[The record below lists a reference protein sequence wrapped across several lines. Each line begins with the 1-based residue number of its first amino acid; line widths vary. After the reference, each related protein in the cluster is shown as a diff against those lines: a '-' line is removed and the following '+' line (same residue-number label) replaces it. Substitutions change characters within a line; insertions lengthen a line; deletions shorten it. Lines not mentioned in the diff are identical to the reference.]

1 MGHTLD
7 VAVIRYHVW
16 WPGINDPFYQANIS
30 ENTARTNFYGITGV
44 PGGRT
49 DGQDIGFGEG
59 AVAQRLAVSSPL
71 TISLTGTYNSGNRQG
86 SVRAHVVNT
95 STGTVSGTLH
105 FVVTENGIPYT
116 APNGERI
123 FNNVMRDMLPDA
135 NGQSISVPAGGT
147 LDTARAFT
155 LGSGWVADSCNLV
168 VFVQGSGNQTYQAAK
183 MYIPPDRSFLAFRA
197 DSTRDSVGNL
207 NGYLQPGETGNYF
220 VSIVNMN
227 PATATGVSATIASTD
242 TFITILTGSATY
254 PDIPGNTAFRY
265 NSTPF
270 VIRVKP
276 TCPYGRWVP
285 VTLTITATT
294 DYTVSRTFRLGVG
307 APNDYIGRDTY
318 GYYAY
323 ENLDTRFAQSPPY
336 SWVEINPNRG
346 GPGALLT
353 MGDDQVITQ
362 TVPFS
367 MRHYGTN
374 STTLSVC
381 SNGWLAVGSFTTAV
395 NQPEELPTVNGATG
409 MIAAYW
415 CDLDPASTGGGRVA
429 YYNDATNHRYIV
441 EFDSVQIYTGTSN
454 GRPQTF
460 QYILRDPAYY
470 PTPTGDMEII
480 LQYRVLNGPVSGT
493 IGIQNNARNVATN
506 YFFPVANPAT
516 YGPANGRAIKFT
528 TVLPT
533 SGVEAPPGSLQPET
547 PFALYGSWPNPF
559 RGGTTINFSLPREGQ
574 ARLAVYNVAGQ
585 LVRTLHDGV
594 LPAGSQSVSWDGRNQ
609 AGRSVP
615 GGVYFYRLSTGDR
628 TLTHKT
634 VLVR

>member
-1 MGHTLD
+1 
-7 VAVIRYHVW
+7 VAVIRYHL
-16 WPGINDPFYQANIS
+16 GSSDPFYSANPT
-30 ENTARTNFYGITGV
+30 ENTARANFYGVSGV

-59 AVAQRLAVSSPL
+59 AVALRLAIQSPL
-71 TISLTGTYNSGNRQG
+71 TISLSGTYNSGNRQG

-105 FVVTENGIPYT
+105 FAVTENGIPYN

-135 NGQSISVPAGGT
+135 NGQSISIPAGGT
-147 LDTARAFT
+147 LDTSRAFT

-168 VFVQGSGNQTYQAAK
+168 VFVQNSSREVLQAAK

-197 DSTRDSVGNL
+197 DSARDSVGNL
-207 NGYLQPGETGNYF
+207 NGRLQPGETGNYF

-242 TFITILTGSATY
+242 TFITILTGSASY
-254 PDIPGNTAFRY
+254 PDIPGNTASRY

-294 DYTVSRTFRLGVG
+294 DYTVTRTFRLGVG

-346 GPGALLT
+346 GPGSLLT
-353 MGDDQVITQ
+353 MADDQTLAQ
-362 TVPFS
+362 TLPFT
-367 MRHYGTN
+367 MRHYGTT

-381 SNGWLAVGSFTTAV
+381 SNGWLAVGSTSLTA
-395 NQPEELPTVNGATG
+395 NQPEELPSTTGAPG

-415 CDLDPASTGGGRVA
+415 YDLDPASSTGGGRVA
-429 YYNDATNHRYIV
+429 YYNDAANHRYIV
-441 EFDSVQIYTGTSN
+441 EFDSVQIYTGNHT

-470 PTPTGDMEII
+470 PTPTGDGEII
-480 LQYRVLNGPVSGT
+480 LQYRVLNGAVSGT
-493 IGIQNNARNVATN
+493 IGIQNAAMNVATN

-516 YGPANGRAIKFT
+516 YGPAEGRAIKFS

-533 SGVEAPPGSLQPET
+533 SGVEASPGSLQPEN

-559 RGGTTINFSLPREGQ
+559 RGVTTINFSLPRESQ
-574 ARLAVYNVAGQ
+574 ARLAVFNVAGQ
-585 LVRTLHDGV
+585 LVRTLTDGV

-615 GGVYFYRLSTGDR
+615 GGVYFYRLSLGDR
-628 TLTHKT
+628 TLTHKA